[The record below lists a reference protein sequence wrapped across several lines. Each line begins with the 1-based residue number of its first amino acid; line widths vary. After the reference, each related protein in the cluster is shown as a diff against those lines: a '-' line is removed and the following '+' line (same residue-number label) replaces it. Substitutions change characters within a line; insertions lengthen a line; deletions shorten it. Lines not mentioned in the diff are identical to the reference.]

1 MVDTGGYVKN
11 IESVSLEGRK
21 TIVRLSNCIQILNRL
36 GLPIFDTSIM
46 EIYDLSMHYEIEE
59 LIEPKVWQTLS
70 KHLHQQK
77 EIINGGNG
85 IDSYSHEMQEE

>member
-1 MVDTGGYVKN
+1 
-11 IESVSLEGRK
+11 
-21 TIVRLSNCIQILNRL
+21 
-36 GLPIFDTSIM
+36 
-46 EIYDLSMHYEIEE
+46 MHYEIEE